1 MVKEDRRPRIRSV
14 SKAVQILLS
23 VAKAPEGATAK
34 ETADGLGLPV
44 ATAYHLLDTLVTE
57 GMLVKDS
64 RRRYHLGPRVGVLSD
79 AFLRHPSPPEYLV
92 APLRRL
98 ADETG
103 ATTYLSGWQQDDAV
117 VLATVEGT
125 QAVRVR
131 GLHVGFA
138 GDAHARGAGKVFLA
152 YADPRVRERY
162 LDAHALVARTPNTIT
177 DRARLEQELERIRER
192 GWAFDL
198 EEFRLGVSGCS
209 APVLVGG
216 VAIAAYTVSV
226 PSERFTRARDALVA
240 AVLAAAEAANAEAP
254 ALAS

>member
-1 MVKEDRRPRIRSV
+1 MVNDERRPRIRSV
-14 SKAVQILLS
+14 AKAVQILLS
-23 VAKAPEGATAK
+23 VAEAPEGATAK

-64 RRRYHLGPRVGVLSD
+64 RRRYHLGPRIGVLSD
-79 AFLRHPSPPEYLV
+79 AFLRHPSPPEYLL

-103 ATTYLSGWQQDDAV
+103 ATAYLSGWQRDDAV
-117 VLATVEGT
+117 VLATVEGNH
-125 QAVRVR
+125 AVRVK
-131 GLHVGFA
+131 GLHVGFS
-138 GDAHARGAGKVFLA
+138 GHAHARGAGKVFLA
-152 YADPRVRERY
+152 FARPQVRDRY
-162 LDAHALVARTPNTIT
+162 LDAHPLVARTPNTIT
-177 DRARLEQELERIRER
+177 DRASLEQELASIRER
-192 GWAFDL
+192 GVSFDV

-209 APVLVGG
+209 APVLVGD

-226 PSERFTRARDALVA
+226 PSERFAANRDALIA
-240 AVLAAAEAANAEAP
+240 AVRAAAASATVEAP